1 MIQFETKRGVG
12 MDSSKIKDLLNISK
26 DIRIL
31 YVEDNQDARDG
42 MVTMLKNFFSDITIG
57 VDGEDG
63 LNKFKNSEVDLIL
76 TDINM
81 PKMNGIEMV
90 EAIRKISLNIP
101 VIILTAANHTDISE
115 RTEKCGNC
123 SYLLKPINISQLIE
137 TLFTTVQKI
146 TLNNREQ
153 KD

>member
-1 MIQFETKRGVG
+1 

-31 YVEDNQDARDG
+31 YVEDNKDARDT
-42 MVTMLKNFFSDITIG
+42 MVVMLENFFSDVTIG

-63 LNKFKNSEVDLIL
+63 LAQFNNSSIDLIL

-81 PKMNGIEMV
+81 PKMDGVEMIK
-90 EAIRKISLNIP
+90 EIRKISQKVP
-101 VIILTAANHTDISE
+101 IIVLTAANYTDIS
-115 RTEKCGNC
+115 TKTKKFDI
-123 SYLLKPINISQLIE
+123 SAYLLKPINISQLIE
-137 TLFTTVQKI
+137 ILFTTVQKI